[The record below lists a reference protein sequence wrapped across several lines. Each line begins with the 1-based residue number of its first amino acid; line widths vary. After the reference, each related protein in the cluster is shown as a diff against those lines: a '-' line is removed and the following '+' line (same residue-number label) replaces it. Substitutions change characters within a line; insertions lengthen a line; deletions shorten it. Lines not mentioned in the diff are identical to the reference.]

1 MNQSQGSLFS
11 KLLVPLIIV
20 VIVVYLIA
28 SAWAG
33 LRNPYQFTVA
43 YADTMET
50 SVTTS
55 GWVVRSEQTVSGA
68 EGVVQLLR
76 NQGEKVGK
84 GQAIAMVYQSETDV
98 ESQAE
103 LIQLEED
110 LEALQYATNAE
121 SPSGTVLDSQIL
133 SAMSSLRNASS
144 TGDYSGLATQTAN
157 YRQLVLRREY
167 LLSSEANAAMTQAA
181 TDLQARYDAL
191 AGDQSGATA
200 ITAEESGL
208 FSSYVDG
215 YENLLNPDKL
225 EGLSPKDLAAFS
237 QLTPETEA
245 NTLGKLVTDSVWYYA
260 VTVSGDTVSL
270 FETGDSVDVFFD
282 ALSETLPMTV
292 YSVGEIQNGEMV
304 VVFRSSQNDSKVED
318 LRQESGRLIFQ
329 SDEGLRIP
337 KEALR
342 VNEDG
347 ETGVYVVLAQK
358 ARFRPVTVLAED
370 TDSYLVQE
378 TRSSWLPRNYMM
390 ERWYVD
396 TMTETKS
403 YETIAANVAA
413 VREHMRQAALA
424 AGRNPEDIT
433 LVAATKVQTSDT
445 IRNAI
450 RAGITICGENRV
462 QELTAHL
469 EDNAYEGARVHFIG
483 HLQTNKVKFVVG
495 KVDMIESIDSVRL
508 MDAVEKQAAKVG
520 VTQDILLEV
529 NIGDEASKGGVQRQD
544 LMALAQHAAQCP
556 HLRLRGLMSIPP
568 ATATEE
574 ENQGFFQET
583 YQLFVDMKEKLR
595 DNNPNIDC
603 LSMGMS
609 GDYPLA
615 IANGSTMVRVG
626 TALFGARP
634 PWHPQ
639 G

>member
-167 LLSSEANAAMTQAA
+167 LLSSEANAAMTQAT

-370 TDSYLVQE
+370 TDSYLVQANPTNE
-378 TRSSWLPRNYMM
+378 EDTRIL
-390 ERWYVD
+390 
-396 TMTETKS
+396 
-403 YETIAANVAA
+403 
-413 VREHMRQAALA
+413 REGDEIILA
-424 AGRNPEDIT
+424 SE
-433 LVAATKVQTSDT
+433 
-445 IRNAI
+445 
-450 RAGITICGENRV
+450 
-462 QELTAHL
+462 ELY
-469 EDNAYEGARVHFIG
+469 D
-483 HLQTNKVKFVVG
+483 G
-495 KVDMIESIDSVRL
+495 KVVR
-508 MDAVEKQAAKVG
+508 
-520 VTQDILLEV
+520 
-529 NIGDEASKGGVQRQD
+529 
-544 LMALAQHAAQCP
+544 
-556 HLRLRGLMSIPP
+556 
-568 ATATEE
+568 
-574 ENQGFFQET
+574 
-583 YQLFVDMKEKLR
+583 
-595 DNNPNIDC
+595 
-603 LSMGMS
+603 
-609 GDYPLA
+609 
-615 IANGSTMVRVG
+615 
-626 TALFGARP
+626 
-634 PWHPQ
+634 
-639 G
+639 

>member
-1 MNQSQGSLFS
+1 
-11 KLLVPLIIV
+11 
-20 VIVVYLIA
+20 
-28 SAWAG
+28 
-33 LRNPYQFTVA
+33 
-43 YADTMET
+43 
-50 SVTTS
+50 
-55 GWVVRSEQTVSGA
+55 
-68 EGVVQLLR
+68 
-76 NQGEKVGK
+76 
-84 GQAIAMVYQSETDV
+84 
-98 ESQAE
+98 
-103 LIQLEED
+103 
-110 LEALQYATNAE
+110 
-121 SPSGTVLDSQIL
+121 
-133 SAMSSLRNASS
+133 
-144 TGDYSGLATQTAN
+144 
-157 YRQLVLRREY
+157 
-167 LLSSEANAAMTQAA
+167 
-181 TDLQARYDAL
+181 
-191 AGDQSGATA
+191 
-200 ITAEESGL
+200 
-208 FSSYVDG
+208 
-215 YENLLNPDKL
+215 
-225 EGLSPKDLAAFS
+225 
-237 QLTPETEA
+237 
-245 NTLGKLVTDSVWYYA
+245 
-260 VTVSGDTVSL
+260 
-270 FETGDSVDVFFD
+270 
-282 ALSETLPMTV
+282 
-292 YSVGEIQNGEMV
+292 
-304 VVFRSSQNDSKVED
+304 
-318 LRQESGRLIFQ
+318 
-329 SDEGLRIP
+329 
-337 KEALR
+337 
-342 VNEDG
+342 
-347 ETGVYVVLAQK
+347 
-358 ARFRPVTVLAED
+358 
-370 TDSYLVQE
+370 
-378 TRSSWLPRNYMM
+378 MM

-495 KVDMIESIDSVRL
+495 KVDMIESIDSV
-508 MDAVEKQAAKVG
+508 
-520 VTQDILLEV
+520 